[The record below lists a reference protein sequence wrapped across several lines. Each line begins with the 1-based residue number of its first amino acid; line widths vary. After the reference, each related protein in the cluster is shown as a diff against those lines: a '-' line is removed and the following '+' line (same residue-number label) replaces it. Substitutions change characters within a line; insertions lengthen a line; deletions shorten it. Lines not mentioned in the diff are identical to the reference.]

1 MATREKYA
9 QDMAGSPRT
18 SSSADEEVRL
28 IGESS
33 GGRPIRSQKSR
44 SKCIIFALC
53 LSNVISVVI
62 LLLVVVFQFRPGATR
77 CEEPKEVFYP
87 SKEAWFPPESKQ
99 KPPSPTGSQLTIF
112 FHIVPV
118 KKVLWGDDLYA
129 REPDEESEMAWNH
142 LLPLG
147 RGQVK
152 INNQSSIPDLP
163 GYNQTG
169 TEEDGLD
176 LDNTAWVTVF
186 HQLHCLVRQLP
197 PFPEI

>member
-1 MATREKYA
+1 M
-9 QDMAGSPRT
+9 
-18 SSSADEEVRL
+18 
-28 IGESS
+28 
-33 GGRPIRSQKSR
+33 
-44 SKCIIFALC
+44 
-53 LSNVISVVI
+53 
-62 LLLVVVFQFRPGATR
+62 
-77 CEEPKEVFYP
+77 
-87 SKEAWFPPESKQ
+87 
-99 KPPSPTGSQLTIF
+99 
-112 FHIVPV
+112 

-186 HQLHCLVRQLP
+186 HQLHCLVRQMPLSP
-197 PFPEI
+197 KIYYAL